1 MTPMATGAAA
11 DPDRAMLPALVALT
25 AVSGIVDAASYL
37 GLGHVFTANMTG
49 NVVILGFSAAG
60 APGFSAAA
68 CLVSLAA
75 FVVGAALAGR
85 LTTARSR
92 RTWLLGAIAVEAVFV
107 GAAAVLAL
115 VHHGGVSA
123 GWPRFV
129 VIALLGFAM
138 GTRNSVVRRLAVADM
153 TTTVLTMTL
162 TGLAAD
168 SAAAGGVSQHAGRRV
183 ASVITMFAGA
193 LVGALLYLHHGTG
206 WALVGA
212 AGVSVATAAYLMT
225 GRRSTNRPGPGPAS
239 EA

>member
-1 MTPMATGAAA
+1 
-11 DPDRAMLPALVALT
+11 MLPALVALT

-85 LTTARSR
+85 LTPARSR
-92 RTWLLGAIAVEAVFV
+92 RTRLLGAIACEAVLV
-107 GAAAVLAL
+107 GAAAVLTL
-115 VHHGGVSA
+115 VHHGGVAAAA

-168 SAAAGGVSQHAGRRV
+168 SAAAGGASPHAGRRV
-183 ASVITMFAGA
+183 TSVITMFAGA

-225 GRRSTNRPGPGPAS
+225 GRRSANRPGPGPAS
-239 EA
+239 GA